1 MVPALAAKM
10 CLSSAAD
17 RRPSFAVRRTPPVDH
32 VRGLD
37 HQAARR
43 ETIRMAF
50 NPPSADLLFALR
62 HVAGLPDLTDAFPDA
77 DPETVEAILHAAS
90 EFARDVIAPLNRIGD
105 QKGAV
110 YANGRVTAAPGY
122 ADAYRQFA
130 AGGWNSLAADPAYG
144 GQGLPKAIE
153 LAVFEMVQSASLA
166 FGLCPMLTL
175 AGIEALHAYGSDR
188 QKALY
193 LPKMIS
199 GEWTGTMNLTEPQ
212 AGSDLA
218 AITTM
223 ARPDGNGGWLLNG
236 QKIYIT
242 WGDHDAADNIVHLII
257 ARTPDAPPGVK
268 GISLFLTTSVAVDE
282 AGELGARNA
291 VRPASIEHKLG
302 IHGSPTCVMLYE
314 GSTAEL
320 VGEIG
325 QGLPQMF
332 TMMNAARL
340 QVGVQG
346 VAIAERAYQ
355 QALGFA
361 RERKQGRSVW
371 SGQSGALIYD
381 HPDVRRTLALMKAR
395 IEAARGLCLSTG
407 VAADLARRAS
417 TEAARDH
424 ARRREE
430 FLTPIAK
437 AWSTDMGV
445 WAASAGVQVHGG
457 MGFIEET
464 GAAQHYRDARILP
477 IYEGT
482 NGIQAGDL
490 AGRKLGMDGG
500 AALCELA
507 ADVRIDVS
515 RLKEVLPAVAARLDA
530 GVDAMQAAGAWLA
543 EKRGT
548 ADAAAGASAFLQ
560 LCGDVCG
567 GWMLA
572 RGALADP
579 EGQRPA
585 LARLYAEQVLAGAPG
600 LAAAVVQGAEDLAML
615 ELA

>member
-1 MVPALAAKM
+1 M
-10 CLSSAAD
+10 S
-17 RRPSFAVRRTPPVDH
+17 
-32 VRGLD
+32 
-37 HQAARR
+37 
-43 ETIRMAF
+43 F
-50 NPPSADLLFALR
+50 NPPAADLIFALR
-62 HVAGLPDLTDAFPDA
+62 HVAGLPDLAEAFPEADA
-77 DPETVEAILHAAS
+77 ETVEAILYAAS
-90 EFARDVIAPLNRIGD
+90 DFARDVIAPLNRIGD

-130 AGGWNSLAADPAYG
+130 AGGWNSLAADPTYG

-153 LAVFEMVQSASLA
+153 VAVFEMVQSGSLA

-175 AGIEALHAYGSDR
+175 AGIEALQAYGSKR

-193 LPKMIS
+193 LPRMIS

-223 ARPDGNGGWLLNG
+223 ARPDGNGGWLLDG
-236 QKIYIT
+236 QKIFIT
-242 WGDHDAADNIVHLII
+242 WGDHDATDNIVHLII

-268 GISLFLTTSVAVDE
+268 GISLFLTTTVAVDDE
-282 AGELGARNA
+282 GRLGARNA
-291 VRPASIEHKLG
+291 LRPGSIEHKLG
-302 IHGSPTCVMLYE
+302 IHASPTCVMLYE
-314 GSTAEL
+314 GAKAEL

-325 QGLPQMF
+325 QGLAQMF

-371 SGQSGALIYD
+371 TGQGGSVIYD

-395 IEAARGLCLSTG
+395 IEAARGLCLSTA
-407 VAADLARRAS
+407 VAADLARHAP
-417 TEAARDH
+417 TEAAQAR

-430 FLTPIAK
+430 ILTPIAK

-490 AGRKLGMDGG
+490 VGRKLGMDSG
-500 AALCELA
+500 AALAELA
-507 ADVRIDVS
+507 ADIRVDVG
-515 RLKEVLPAVAARLDA
+515 RLAVVLPGVAARLDA
-530 GVDAMQAAGAWLA
+530 GVAAMEAAGAWLG

-560 LCGDVCG
+560 LCGDVYG

-572 RGALADP
+572 KGALADP

-585 LARLYAEQVLAGAPG
+585 LARLYAEQVLAGMPG
-600 LAAAVVQGAEDLAML
+600 LAAGVVQGAEDLAAL
-615 ELA
+615 ELT